1 MSKKFSID
9 PKKIP
14 KHIAIIPDGNRRW
27 AKKSWMLPKQGH
39 QMGAEALLKIIESAL
54 DIGVKTLT
62 FFIFSTEN
70 WSRPKIEINAQMK
83 LLDEYLIEQTPKML
97 RDGIRFQTIGELS
110 KLPAKSISLIEKTVA
125 TTKACNKLTV
135 VFAMNYGGRDDLV
148 RAVRK
153 VVTECK
159 AGTLNLDQIDEK
171 CISSHLDTAEWGDP
185 DLLIRTSGESRL
197 SNFLLWQLSYAEF
210 YLTDTLWPE
219 FTPDH
224 FLQAIQA
231 FQQRER
237 RLGGGS

>member
-1 MSKKFSID
+1 
-9 PKKIP
+9 
-14 KHIAIIPDGNRRW
+14 
-27 AKKSWMLPKQGH
+27 
-39 QMGAEALLKIIESAL
+39 MGAEALLKIIETAL
-54 DIGVKTLT
+54 KVGIETLT

-70 WSRPKIEINAQMK
+70 WSRPKHEIKAQMM
-83 LLDEYLIEQTPKML
+83 LLDQYLVEQTPKML
-97 RDGIRFQTIGELS
+97 RDGIRFQTIGEIA
-110 KLPAKSISLIEKTVA
+110 KLPPKSIALIEKTVEA
-125 TTKACNKLTV
+125 TKGCDKLSV

-153 VVTECK
+153 IVTECE
-159 AGTLNLDQIDEK
+159 AGNLSCGQIDEE

-185 DLLIRTSGESRL
+185 ELLIRTSGESRI

-224 FLQAIQA
+224 FLQAIHA

-237 RLGGGS
+237 RLGGGA